1 MKNLGKQKNKK
12 NGGITLI
19 ALVITIIVL
28 LILAGVTIATLTGD
42 NGILTKATEAKEQ
55 TELADEKEKVE
66 LSATGALTK
75 ANGGEISQ
83 ENLEEELG
91 KYFETGKYAV
101 EAGTNEDGTEGYIVT
116 ITENDPN
123 GRKYF
128 VDKNGNVEDY
138 IVREPEEPTEGTG
151 TNFNMDYGVIE
162 VEFLN
167 GTSYNTTTTPNH
179 PILKE
184 GMTGI
189 TYNEATGET
198 TNVSNSNG
206 TDWYSYVE
214 TTDSDMTDGGTTNGG
229 NSHWANAKVTVDN
242 VDSYFVWIPRY
253 AYRIIYFDSQDSEN
267 AYRAGTLT
275 EEDALANSKIVG
287 YSDARGIVDTE
298 GRTKEGVAV
307 QTAISVN
314 DKYFKT
320 HPAFDGDV
328 NYGGWAE
335 EDGTPIK
342 LQGIWVAK
350 YEASSVEGNSNDST
364 MDNVTTKHIK
374 IQPGVSSWRRI
385 TIGNVFTN
393 AQNYN
398 KNLNSHLMKNS
409 EWGAVAYL
417 TESKYGRNGTE
428 IAMNSNGPGYDTGGG
443 SGTAY
448 VNSTNQS
455 STGNIYGIYDL
466 SGNAYEYVAGYYKE
480 GDFSYADSTFTTGT
494 SDAYSTVYTG
504 TTAESSYK
512 YGDATYET
520 SRWNGDSADFVD
532 SYSPF
537 FSRGGY
543 YYTSTIA
550 GVFNFDDNNGSSDK
564 AYSFRVCLAVQ

>member
-1 MKNLGKQKNKK
+1 MKKQKQEKQRMQK
-12 NGGITLI
+12 NNGITLI

-42 NGILTKATEAKEQ
+42 NGILTKATESKEQ

-151 TNFNMDYGVIE
+151 TKFNMDYGVIE
-162 VEFLN
+162 VEFLS

-350 YEASSVEGNSNDST
+350 YEASEGTNNKPKSE
-364 MDNVTTKHIK
+364 
-374 IQPGVSSWRRI
+374 PGVSSWRSER
-385 TIGNVFTN
+385 IGNMFTN

-398 KNLNSHLMKNS
+398 KKLNSHLMKNS

-428 IAMNSNGPGYDTGGG
+428 IAINNNGTTYYTGGG
-443 SGTAY
+443 SETAY
-448 VNSTNQS
+448 VNNTNQS
-455 STGNIYGIYDL
+455 STGNVYGIYDL
-466 SGNAYEYVAGYYKE
+466 SGNAYEYVAGYYS
-480 GDFSYADSTFTTGT
+480 GGSLSNGNSFANGT
-494 SDAYSTVYTG
+494 SDAYSTAYSG
-504 TTAESSYK
+504 TTASSAYK

-520 SRWNGDSADFVD
+520 SGWNSDDAFFVD

-537 FSRGGY
+537 FRRGCY
-543 YYTSTIA
+543 YNYTSSA
-550 GVFNFDDNNGSSDK
+550 VVFGFTNYYGGSYSSN
-564 AYSFRVCLAVQ
+564 SFRVCLAVQ

>member
-1 MKNLGKQKNKK
+1 MKKQKQEEQRMQK
-12 NGGITLI
+12 NNGITLI

-116 ITENDPN
+116 ITEKDPN

-151 TNFNMDYGVIE
+151 TNFKMTYGVIE
-162 VEFLN
+162 VEFLS

-314 DKYFKT
+314 DKYLKT
-320 HPAFDGDV
+320 HPVFDGDV

-335 EDGTPIK
+335 EDGTPTK

-350 YEASSVEGNSNDST
+350 YEASEGTNNKPKSE
-364 MDNVTTKHIK
+364 
-374 IQPGVSSWRRI
+374 PGVSSWRSERI
-385 TIGNVFTN
+385 GDMFTY
-393 AQNYN
+393 AQGYN
-398 KNLNSHLMKNS
+398 PTLNSHLMKNS

-428 IAMNSNGPGYDTGGG
+428 ITINNNGTTYYTGGG
-443 SGTAY
+443 FGTAY
-448 VNSTNQS
+448 VNNTNQS

-466 SGNAYEYVAGYYKE
+466 SGNAYGYVAGYYS
-480 GDFSYADSTFTTGT
+480 GGSLSNGNSFANGT
-494 SDAYSTVYTG
+494 SDAYSTAYSG
-504 TTAESSYK
+504 TTASSAYK

-520 SRWNGDSADFVD
+520 SGWNSDSAYFV
-532 SYSPF
+532 SSGSPF
-537 FSRGGY
+537 FRRGGY
-543 YYTSTIA
+543 CGDGSYA
-550 GVFNFDDNNGSSDK
+550 GVFGFYSAYGDNGGSG
-564 AYSFRVCLAVQ
+564 SFRVCLAVQ